1 MSSQSTRYGERR
13 PAPRY
18 GERQPAPRYG
28 ERQPAA
34 HGGEPRSARLGV
46 VAAAALT
53 ALLGA
58 GGCAPT
64 VVSLAA
70 EAEPA
75 GTSYPKTVDRWT
87 RVKRIGSVDDL
98 DTPIVIAATLRSR
111 AFQRAYAEHYLR
123 TYKVNIQLER
133 DKLIERER
141 AVAELGPS
149 FWVRT
154 TFHHYQWNDLR
165 SQAKWRVVLVDE
177 SGQETPAESIE
188 LVALKDLTQPVLL
201 GEALDAYSKL
211 WLVRFPLLRGDGQ
224 PLVPA
229 GARKIIL
236 RAAGPVGQTDLT
248 WLLN

>member
-1 MSSQSTRYGERR
+1 MSSQFTRCGERQSATR
-13 PAPRY
+13 CGERQSATRR
-18 GERQPAPRYG
+18 GERQPAT
-28 ERQPAA
+28 
-34 HGGEPRSARLGV
+34 LGL
-46 VAAAALT
+46 VAAAALAT
-53 ALLGA
+53 LLGTS
-58 GGCAPT
+58 GCAPT

-75 GTSYPKTVDRWT
+75 GTRYPKTVDRWT
-87 RVKRIGSVDDL
+87 RIKRIISVDDL

-111 AFQRAYAEHYLR
+111 AFQRAYAEHYLQ

-141 AVAELGPS
+141 AVAELGLS

-154 TFHHYQWNDLR
+154 TFHNYQWNDLR

-177 SGQETPAESIE
+177 AGQETPAESIE

-224 PLVPA
+224 QLVPA

>member
-1 MSSQSTRYGERR
+1 MCRVLRQALYTGPMSSQSKRGGPCR
-13 PAPRY
+13 PAPV
-18 GERQPAPRYG
+18 GEDGCAAPRY
-28 ERQPAA
+28 
-34 HGGEPRSARLGV
+34 L
-46 VAAAALT
+46 VAAALAT
-53 ALLGA
+53 LL

-64 VVSLAA
+64 VLSLAA
-70 EAEPA
+70 ESEPA
-75 GTSYPKTVDRWT
+75 GTRYEKTVDRWT

-111 AFQRAYAEHYLR
+111 AFQRAYAEHYLQ

-141 AVAELGPS
+141 AVADLGLS

-154 TFHHYQWNDLR
+154 TFHNYLWNDLR

-201 GEALDAYSKL
+201 GAALDAYSKL
-211 WLVRFPLLRGDGQ
+211 WLVRFPLLRGDGL